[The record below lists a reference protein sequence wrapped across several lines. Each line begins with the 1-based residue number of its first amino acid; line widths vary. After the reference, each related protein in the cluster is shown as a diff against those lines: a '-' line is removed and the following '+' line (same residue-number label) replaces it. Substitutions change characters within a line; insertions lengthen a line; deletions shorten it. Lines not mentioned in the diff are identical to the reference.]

1 MKKIFTLIVALV
13 GFAGLASASTVDD
26 IQPLKHSYV
35 FVADDYT
42 NNGLGA
48 RTKGGLFG
56 DDHFLDVTGGSVS
69 TGKGGFDLSV
79 VDDYG
84 IVTADIAAKY
94 GKTYAGSHLN
104 SLRLKN
110 AQDVIAFKATAGSKI
125 IIFYQN
131 NSKDRYPYFAKD
143 AALAN
148 DYKTQGTKYIAYDK
162 PGVDKAHSSLARIE
176 WTVPADADGVTTY
189 VGSKGGD
196 MFLSYIIVEA
206 KEDPGTPLFSVGAQ
220 QYENGRYFKTVT
232 ITPQEAEGAETVV
245 QYTTDGSTPT
255 ATNGTLYKEPF
266 KVYGNTTVKAVPFL
280 GQVEE
285 GLEVT
290 SSDGVTP
297 VENEQAVSFKFNAPT
312 IEDDGNGNV
321 TISSEYKGG
330 ENYASYL
337 DQSDVQTSSFA
348 LTESSPVDA
357 YTVIN
362 NGQYNGKD
370 VEFESAHATADVY
383 VLTALAGDETL
394 DFAKAAVE
402 EDPEKTTAD
411 AVAYKFSDI
420 TKVAPKDKFYFNGTP
435 AVGIVNEDA
444 YKVDN
449 DSVYLKMS
457 NAKNL
462 TFKIAE
468 GDSIDV
474 TVVTSKNSCKN
485 ITDVETIKD
494 GVYTS
499 LQNFV
504 NVDGTNYG
512 FANTPDKFENV
523 IKFGLKGGVHTFQ
536 KYSGTGNIL
545 VKSISF
551 KKVATTGIK
560 NINAAE
566 NVNGAQ
572 KPVKVI
578 ENGRLVI
585 KSAKG
590 TFAVDG
596 SRLK

>member
-13 GFAGLASASTVDD
+13 GFAGLASASTADD

-56 DDHFLDVTGGSVS
+56 DNHFLDVTGGSVS

-84 IVTADIAAKY
+84 IVTADIAKNY
-94 GKTYAGSHLN
+94 GTAYAGMHLN

-110 AQDVIAFKATAGSKI
+110 NQDVIAFKATAGSKI

-131 NSKDRYPYFAKD
+131 NSKERYPYFAKD
-143 AALAN
+143 AALTSPYA
-148 DYKTQGTKYIAYDK
+148 DQAKLYTAYDQA
-162 PGVDKAHSSLARIE
+162 GVDKAHASLARCE
-176 WTVPADADGVTTY
+176 WTVPGDADGVTTY

-206 KEDPGTPLFSVGAQ
+206 NEEPGTPRFSVSNQ

-232 ITPQEAEGAETVV
+232 ITPQEADGAETVV
-245 QYTTDGSTPT
+245 KYTTDGTTPSVD
-255 ATNGTLYKEPF
+255 NGTLYTEPF
-266 KVYGNTTVKAVPFL
+266 KVYGNTTVKAVPFYKEL
-280 GQVEE
+280 GVSDA
-285 GLEVT
+285 GMLL
-290 SSDGVTP
+290 SS
-297 VENEQAVSFKFNAPT
+297 ENEQAVSFKFKAPT

-321 TISSEYKGG
+321 TITSEYQGG

-337 DQSDVQTSSFA
+337 DQTDVPTSSFN

-383 VLTALAGDETL
+383 VLTAIAGDETI
-394 DFAKAAVE
+394 DFANAKVE
-402 EDPEKTTAD
+402 EDPEKSTAD

-435 AVGIVNEDA
+435 NVGIVSEA
-444 YKVDN
+444 KYQVEN
-449 DSVYLKMS
+449 DSVYLKMA

-474 TVVTSKNSCKN
+474 TVITSLNSCKN
-485 ITDVETIKD
+485 ITDVETMKD

-499 LQNFV
+499 LMNYV

-512 FANTPDKFENV
+512 FSNTPDEFKNE
-523 IKFGLKGGVHTFQ
+523 IKFGLKGGIHTFQ

-551 KKVATTGIK
+551 KKITTGIK

>member
-13 GFAGLASASTVDD
+13 GLVGLASASTADD

-42 NNGLGA
+42 SNGTGS

-56 DDHFLDVTGGSVS
+56 DDHFLDVTGGSVA
-69 TGKGGFDLSV
+69 TNKGSFDLSV

-84 IVTADIAAKY
+84 VVTADIAAKY

-131 NSKDRYPYFAKD
+131 NAKDRYPYFAKD

-148 DYKTQGTKYIAYDK
+148 AYKTQGTKYIAYDK

-189 VGSKGGD
+189 VGSQGGD

-206 KEDPGTPLFSVGAQ
+206 KEDPGTPLFSVSAQ
-220 QYENGRYFKTVT
+220 QLENGRYFKTVT
-232 ITPQEAEGAETVV
+232 ITPQEADGASTVV
-245 QYTTDGSTPT
+245 QYTTDGTTPS
-255 ATNGTLYKEPF
+255 ATNGTLYTEPI
-266 KVYGNTTVKAVPFL
+266 KVYGNATVKAVPFYD
-280 GQVEE
+280 QVEA
-285 GLEVT
+285 GLEVM
-290 SSDGVTP
+290 SSDGVNP
-297 VENEQAVSFKFNAPT
+297 VENEQPVIFKFNAPT

-321 TISSEYKGG
+321 TITSEYQGG

-337 DQSDVQTSSFA
+337 DQSDVQTSSFT

-383 VLTALAGDETL
+383 VLTALSGNETV

-420 TKVAPKDKFYFNGTP
+420 TTIAPKAKFYFNGTP
-435 AVGIVNEDA
+435 QVGIVKDA
-444 YKVDN
+444 AYQVEN
-449 DSVYLKMS
+449 DSVYLKMA

-462 TFKIAE
+462 TFKVAE

-474 TVVTSKNSCKN
+474 TVTTSLNSCKD
-485 ITDVETIKD
+485 ITGAYDETK
-494 GVYTS
+494 GTYPT
-499 LQNFV
+499 LANYV

-512 FANTPDKFENV
+512 FSNTPDEFKNE
-523 IKFGLKGGVHTFQ
+523 IKFGLKGGIHTFQ

-551 KKVATTGIK
+551 KKVTATGIK

>member
-13 GFAGLASASTVDD
+13 GFAGLASASTADD

-69 TGKGGFDLSV
+69 TGKGSFDLSV

-84 IVTADIAAKY
+84 IVTADIAKNY
-94 GKTYAGSHLN
+94 GTAYAGTHLN

-110 AQDVIAFKATAGSKI
+110 NQDVIAFKATAGSKI

-131 NSKDRYPYFAKD
+131 NSKERYPYFAKD
-143 AALAN
+143 AALTSPYA
-148 DYKTQGTKYIAYDK
+148 DQAKLYTAYDQA
-162 PGVDKAHSSLARIE
+162 GVDKAHASLARCE
-176 WTVPADADGVTTY
+176 WTVPGDADGVTTY

-196 MFLSYIIVEA
+196 MFLSFIIVEA
-206 KEDPGTPLFSVGAQ
+206 KEDPGTPRFSVSNLK
-220 QYENGRYFKTVT
+220 YENGRYFKTVT
-232 ITPQEAEGAETVV
+232 ITPTEADGAETVV

-255 ATNGTLYKEPF
+255 ATNGTLYTEPF
-266 KVYGNTTVKAVPFL
+266 NVYGNATVKAVPFFD
-280 GQVEE
+280 QVEA

-290 SSDGVTP
+290 SSDGVNP
-297 VENEQAVSFKFNAPT
+297 IENEQAVSFKFNAPT

-321 TISSEYKGG
+321 KISSEYAGG
-330 ENYASYL
+330 ENYVSYL
-337 DQSDVQTSSFA
+337 DKTDEQTSEFS

-383 VLTALAGDETL
+383 VLNAINGDETI
-394 DFAKAAVE
+394 DFANAKVE
-402 EDPEKTTAD
+402 EDPEKSTAD

-420 TKVAPKDKFYFNGTP
+420 TTVAPKDKFYFNGTP
-435 AVGIVNEDA
+435 AVGIVSEDK

-474 TVVTSKNSCKN
+474 TVITSLNSCKN

-494 GVYTS
+494 NVYTS
-499 LQNFV
+499 LQNYV

-512 FANTPDKFENV
+512 FANTPDNFQNV
-523 IKFGLKGGVHTFQ
+523 IKFGLKGGIHTFQ

-551 KKVATTGIK
+551 KKITTGIK